1 MKVLINLIV
10 VAIIAAGGFYFYQ
23 QNKEDLDKTLDEAKN
38 LSVESVT
45 DAVVEKVKSVD
56 PDKLMDLAMEN
67 KERLAEFMEENN
79 ISLDNVD
86 IDELKSQLEDQG
98 ISLENMN
105 LEDDGM
111 KEKLQK
117 MIEAIKK

>member
-23 QNKEDLDKTLDEAKN
+23 QNKEELDKTLDEAKN

-56 PDKLMDLAMEN
+56 PDKLMDLAIEN
-67 KERLAEFMEENN
+67 KERLADFMEENN

-105 LEDDGM
+105 LEEDGM